1 MLSFITKMYLCYFWH
16 NFFVLLPKKWS
27 SLFFQILSFILKFL
41 ECHYYLIMLSG
52 FIGDVIFKLYVQWW
66 NYNIRL
72 QLCFKIK
79 LSTWFIVSWNIIDF
93 LIGHCVL
100 KGNFIIKLFNHGNI
114 FSNSS
119 QIVIMQNH
127 TYDNICIGQNAFRN
141 LVVLIIWQK
150 SSSRF
155 LLHS

>member
-1 MLSFITKMYLCYFWH
+1 MIVIVFSNFIIYFEI
-16 NFFVLLPKKWS
+16 FGMSLLFDYVVWIYKFWS
-27 SLFFQILSFILKFL
+27 
-41 ECHYYLIMLSG
+41 
-52 FIGDVIFKLYVQWW
+52 GDVIFKLYVQWW

-79 LSTWFIVSWNIIDF
+79 LSTWFIVSWNIINF